1 MIRRHA
7 TGGSIPSLLPRLSD
21 AELQVTQS
29 QNNTGNV
36 RHLSFILPLPAGFGY
51 ICPENLFLTFIRFLV
66 ARCLRNS
73 RIPTSILPDVA
84 ESIPCRLDSAG
95 RTALCSGRRPIME
108 KCSTHRIARHS
119 SLLLALRTRAQAL
132 EQVMGRAVVQAVA
145 VEIVRAP
152 LALNLSL
159 TL

>member
-7 TGGSIPSLLPRLSD
+7 TGGSIPGLLPRLSD

-36 RHLSFILPLPAGFGY
+36 RHLSFIPRKLAWLYSIRRFV
-51 ICPENLFLTFIRFLV
+51 FLTSIRFPI

-73 RIPTSILPDVA
+73 RIPTSILPDGA

-95 RTALCSGRRPIME
+95 RTALCSGRRLIMG
-108 KCSTHRIARHS
+108 KCSTHRIAHRS
-119 SLLLALRTRAQAL
+119 SSLLALRTRAQAL
-132 EQVMGRAVVQAVA
+132 GQAMGRTVVQAVA

-152 LALNLSL
+152 FALNLSL
-159 TL
+159 KL